1 MMNKKETVRFM
12 DVSNARYAI
21 ADAWAMKR
29 RDMDNCARKWGEK
42 DITTKIARREWNDLK
57 GALETLDKVHEIFT
71 REHRY
76 HYDQS

>member
-57 GALETLDKVHEIFT
+57 HAMETLDKIHEIFT